1 MTDEHAQLR
10 SYVEYGAQYDF
21 SAIVH
26 RYLPLVYAAALR
38 RLNGDAH
45 RAQDVTQLVF
55 IALARNA
62 AALSRHPDLTGW
74 LFTTTR
80 FLAAKTQRTEH
91 RRQSREQAAQVT
103 LPEEN
108 LREAESPPVRRLLDD
123 AVAELKTIDRQVIL
137 LRFHR
142 GLRLA
147 EIGAQLGVT
156 ENAVQKRLDRA
167 LEVLKQKLSQRRITS
182 TAAALALALE
192 QQSAVAVPAG
202 LAAASTTA
210 ALACGAGAAG
220 LPGALSLMALSK
232 LQLGLA
238 AAAVVAGSA
247 GWVWEHREVS
257 RLHTAMNQQTVAAGT
272 QLAELRKQVDVQ
284 SKRADAAESDVA
296 AMLQAMQT
304 AGQLRPAGAPAAVR
318 LTSTMDFMKSASA
331 RANQLR
337 KEGRLQEALAEYV
350 RCYQELRRQR
360 TSGVEG
366 QLLMA
371 GIVSLSRAFP
381 PAIAALR
388 ELRDTSLREFQANP
402 TSRELASEVALL
414 NERLGEGNRTVAL
427 YDTLSPDSPLR
438 QTFGAIAHTAFV
450 ESRRYADALIGKS
463 YGSMLNDLDM
473 GIRVIAFEKTPGQ
486 VNVREALAQ
495 STAANI
501 EVLIGTGQRD
511 EARALTNK
519 LLTFDNSPATRAI
532 IEAHV
537 ARASQPPGQ

>member
-1 MTDEHAQLR
+1 MIDEHAQLR
-10 SYVEYGAQYDF
+10 SYVEYGAQDDF

-62 AALSRHPDLTGW
+62 AALLRHPDLTAW

-210 ALACGAGAAG
+210 ALACGTGAAG

-238 AAAVVAGSA
+238 AAVVVAGSA

-257 RLHTAMNQQTVAAGT
+257 RLHTAMNQQTVATGT
-272 QLAELRKQVDVQ
+272 QLAELRKQMDVQ

-304 AGQLRPAGAPAAVR
+304 SGQLRPAGAPAAVR

-337 KEGRLQEALAEYV
+337 KEGRLPEALAEYV

-388 ELRDTSLREFQANP
+388 ELRDTSLQEFQTNP

-427 YDTLSPDSPLR
+427 YDTLPPDSSLR

-473 GIRVIAFEKTPGQ
+473 GIRAIAFEKTPGQ

-519 LLTFDNSPATRAI
+519 LLTFDNSSTTRAI
-532 IEAHV
+532 IEDHV
-537 ARASQPPGQ
+537 ARASQPPAP